1 MVLFTTSAQASARR
15 MHLDLAGKEEGK
27 NGPLLQESSPA
38 DRQKRSDSMNERTLL
53 LIKPDAVQRG
63 LIGEIVRRFE
73 RKGFKVVG
81 MKMLK
86 MTKELAKEH
95 YAHLVSKPF
104 YPDLEKFI
112 TSNPIV
118 AMAIEGKDAV
128 EVTRTIV
135 GPTNAS
141 KAPGGSIRGDLSNST
156 SRNVIHASDS
166 KETAAKEMP
175 RFFKP
180 NELFDY
186 SLDVE
191 SYLYASDE

>member
-1 MVLFTTSAQASARR
+1 
-15 MHLDLAGKEEGK
+15 
-27 NGPLLQESSPA
+27 
-38 DRQKRSDSMNERTLL
+38 MNERTLL